1 MNATIVH
8 KNFMMR
14 CLDLAEPGIRKAAP
28 NPSVGAV
35 LVYNDRIIGEGSTEV
50 YGGKHAEVVC
60 IESVSEN
67 DQQYISQSTMYVS
80 LEPCMHYGKTPPCTN
95 FIIKHKVPKIVI
107 GIEDPNP
114 KMAGKSIQQLEGVGV
129 EIVKNVLKEECKW
142 LNQRYFFHNKTRQ
155 PYVVLKYAQTQNGFF
170 APDNTQQQW
179 ISNQLTTRLSH
190 RVRSENQAI
199 LVGKNTAV
207 VDNPQLSTRYNFG
220 LSPVRVVIDK
230 NLEIPQKFHLYDNS
244 IQTIIF
250 NNLKQA
256 ENENVIHTKIN
267 FEGDVILQILEH
279 LGSINIQSLTVEG
292 GAKTLQHF
300 IKGNYWN
307 EAIIVKGAT
316 TWENGIAAPQISG
329 KKIDG
334 YNLGSDEVLH
344 LVNHKAL
351 ITNDQSSV
359 SSL

>member
-14 CLDLAEPGIRKAAP
+14 CLYIAEPGIRNASP

-35 LVYNDRIIGEGSTEV
+35 LVYNGKIIGEGSTKA

-60 IESVSEN
+60 IESVDVKDE
-67 DQQYISQSTMYVS
+67 QYISQSTMYVS

-114 KMAGKSIQQLEGVGV
+114 KMAGKSIQQLKDAGIEV
-129 EIVKNVLKEECKW
+129 VKDILKEECEW
-142 LNQRYFFHNKTRQ
+142 LNRRYFFHNKTKQ

-170 APDNTQQQW
+170 APDKAQQQW
-179 ISNQLTTRLSH
+179 ISNGLTTRLSH

-207 VDNPQLSTRYNFG
+207 IDNPKLTTRYDFG
-220 LSPVRVVIDK
+220 LSPTRVVIDK
-230 NLEIPQKFHLYDNS
+230 KLETSEKSHLFDNS
-244 IQTIIF
+244 IKTLIF
-250 NNLKQA
+250 NQLKQA
-256 ENENVIHTKIN
+256 ENQNVTYIKID
-267 FEGDVILQILEH
+267 FEADVIQQILQQ
-279 LGSINIQSLTVEG
+279 LGSFDIQSLIIEG

-300 IKGNYWN
+300 IKGSYWN
-307 EAIIVKGAT
+307 EAIIVKAAT
-316 TWENGIAAPQISG
+316 IWENGISAPQVFG
-329 KKIDG
+329 KKIDA
-334 YNLGSDEVLH
+334 YNLGEDEVLH
-344 LVNHKAL
+344 LLNKSKLSAG
-351 ITNDQSSV
+351 
-359 SSL
+359 